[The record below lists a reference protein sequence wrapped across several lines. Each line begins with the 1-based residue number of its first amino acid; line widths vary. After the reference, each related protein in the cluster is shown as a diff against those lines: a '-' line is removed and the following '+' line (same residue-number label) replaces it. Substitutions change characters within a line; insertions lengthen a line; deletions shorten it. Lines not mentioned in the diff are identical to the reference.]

1 VEGKNV
7 AQTPTLNI
15 VNQELLS
22 NLTDPTVIHEHLER
36 IGGGIERNDPAQAI
50 GSSKELIES
59 TAELVRGETGV
70 DYSERDDVP
79 EPVRKVRSTCA
90 VAPRRTD
97 HGDDQPSHEVVPHR
111 HAHHVAH
118 TPPHATCGQLP
129 QSRVGG
135 GAPVHAQHTGSGL
148 SRQTETGQ

>member
-1 VEGKNV
+1 MEGKNV

-59 TAELVRGETGV
+59 TAELVRGEAGV
-70 DYSERDDVP
+70 GKPAWTTQNAMTCLS
-79 EPVRKVRSTCA
+79 RSA
-90 VAPRRTD
+90 RSDPHAPR
-97 HGDDQPSHEVVPHR
+97 HR
-111 HAHHVAH
+111 GELTAE
-118 TPPHATCGQLP
+118 TTSPATK
-129 QSRVGG
+129 
-135 GAPVHAQHTGSGL
+135 
-148 SRQTETGQ
+148 

>member
-59 TAELVRGETGV
+59 TAELVLGEAGV

-79 EPVRKVRSTCA
+79 KPVRTVRSTYA
-90 VAPRRTD
+90 VAPRRLT
-97 HGDDQPSHEVVPHR
+97 
-111 HAHHVAH
+111 A
-118 TPPHATCGQLP
+118 
-129 QSRVGG
+129 
-135 GAPVHAQHTGSGL
+135 
-148 SRQTETGQ
+148 ETTSPDTK